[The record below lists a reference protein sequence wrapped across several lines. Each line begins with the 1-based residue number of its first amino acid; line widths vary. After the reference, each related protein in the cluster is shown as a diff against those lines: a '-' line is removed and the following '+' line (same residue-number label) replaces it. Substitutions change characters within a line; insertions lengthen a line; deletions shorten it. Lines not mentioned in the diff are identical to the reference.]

1 LVFGFCKNRKPK
13 TESQNHEKGMKNKRT
28 YFILWFVA
36 GSLCGGQA
44 INYFMS
50 GAARE
55 NSYLINFLVL
65 AQLLFGIGIAFYGW
79 KKFRLMGDSKS

>member
-1 LVFGFCKNRKPK
+1 
-13 TESQNHEKGMKNKRT
+13 MKNKRA

-44 INYFMS
+44 INYFMT

-55 NSYLINFLVL
+55 NSYLINFLVFL
-65 AQLLFGIGIAFYGW
+65 QLVFGAGIAFYGW
-79 KKFRLMGDSKS
+79 KRFRLLDNSKS